1 MNTNS
6 LKQGLIFASFSSFLA
21 FPMLA
26 AALLFYHLFSNQT
39 SNDILFNSLSFVMES
54 ESAFSFQVKPNFF
67 FIMIGLFIGIF
78 IITAAISSIY
88 QKKRV
93 NLKRA
98 CFPEAGFFYLHRQS
112 GCGKFKS

>member
-1 MNTNS
+1 M
-6 LKQGLIFASFSSFLA
+6 
-21 FPMLA
+21 
-26 AALLFYHLFSNQT
+26 
-39 SNDILFNSLSFVMES
+39 FNSLSFVMES

-98 CFPEAGFFYLHRQS
+98 CFPEAGFFICIGSQVVVNLNRNHYALE
-112 GCGKFKS
+112 

>member
-88 QKKRV
+88 QKK
-93 NLKRA
+93 
-98 CFPEAGFFYLHRQS
+98 
-112 GCGKFKS
+112 KSES